1 MPTTA
6 AITRSESS
14 AVPLESASIWL
25 LYAALLW
32 PALAG
37 GAHAG
42 WPLAAT
48 QLLVLLSALAWVLG
62 MVAAGRL
69 EWRRTALDRPVGL
82 LVVLIAT
89 QLVLGPG
96 PLLRWALGSP
106 ESAASLPAR
115 FLFVGTVSPGD
126 TARALLL
133 FLTYVGVY
141 VVVVNVVRRRAD
153 VERLVRT
160 LLVTG
165 GAVAFASLV
174 DFLAREDWIFRWREE
189 RLNARLTGPFAN
201 PDHCATWLLML
212 VCLGM
217 GYLVARR
224 GQARSE
230 SGRLADIVRSPRA
243 REAALRRYLP
253 AFGVGLMTLA
263 MVLTLSRGA
272 LVSLAVTGAL
282 GLLAA
287 ARLGGLRHG
296 GLRWSL
302 ATAGALGA
310 VILGYGLWIGLGPL
324 LHRVGSADA
333 LGRVLQWQ
341 ASLPMLAAFPTFGV
355 GLGAYKEAFFHFQP
369 STLGAGHMYFP
380 YAHSDLLQLLIET
393 GPLGAALALWAAGR
407 VARDL
412 VGAHL
417 LGRGRCPVGR
427 DADGQRSDPFSVG
440 IAIGALG
447 AVVALL
453 VHSAVDF
460 PARIPADGILAAACL
475 GLATTALHTRFT
487 GAGPIPVEMVRGRT
501 LGAELAQRVVASAA
515 ALGLAAGLVPWIIG
529 PARVEA
535 APAERAQS
543 GLAEA
548 RRLLAAR
555 APGEQAPPEAQA
567 LATAAVAD
575 LRRLI
580 ASTPSNPFVHERLAW
595 ALELQSAARG
605 DGGADLH
612 RAALVSMQRA
622 VALQPENPY
631 LYRSQAALNLTG
643 EASGTDVAL
652 AAGRRAVELDPALLP
667 DLVDRLAPRGLE
679 AAQWADLVPARPAT
693 LTALA
698 AQLESRGFLR
708 EANAL
713 YERAL
718 PNAGTDEA
726 TVIRWARAQLLLGI
740 RQPARALA
748 QMDAALA
755 GSPGHPEL
763 LLTRARA
770 LAALGRP
777 EALAVFSEALKS
789 ARARQG
795 AGEHLVFAAE
805 APALRAIV
813 SSRLGGDSK
822 LSTARYGRALAQRLS
837 DEGQWPA
844 ARAEWDRALAE
855 GPLDAA
861 GHFAHAQA
869 LEATGERGRALEAYG
884 QAVALDARAVTYRV
898 RLAERLWEAEQY
910 VQGLA
915 EWQRL
920 VEQEPRNV
928 HMRVALARA
937 YLKTGDR
944 DRALGEYRRVLSLE
958 PGHGEARQV
967 VARLAQP

>member
-6 AITRSESS
+6 AITRGESS

-42 WPLAAT
+42 WLLAAT

-82 LVVLIAT
+82 IVVLIAT
-89 QLVLGPG
+89 QLALGPG
-96 PLLRWALGSP
+96 PLLRWALASP

-126 TARALLL
+126 TTRALLL

-165 GAVAFASLV
+165 GVVAFASLV

-212 VCLGM
+212 VCLGV
-217 GYLVARR
+217 GYLAARR

-230 SGRLADIVRSPRA
+230 SGRLADIVRSPRD

-272 LVSLAVTGAL
+272 LVSLAVTGVL

-287 ARLGGLRHG
+287 ARLGGLR
-296 GLRWSL
+296 WSL
-302 ATAGALGA
+302 ASACALGA

-341 ASLPMLAAFPTFGV
+341 ATLPMLAAFPTFGV

-393 GPLGAALALWAAGR
+393 GPLGAALSLWAAGR

-427 DADGQRSDPFSVG
+427 DTDGRRSDPFSVG
-440 IAIGALG
+440 IAMGALG

-475 GLATTALHTRFT
+475 GLATTAMHTRFT
-487 GAGPIPVEMVRGRT
+487 GGGPLVMEVVGQRR
-501 LGAELAQRVVASAA
+501 LGAGLAQRVVASAV

-567 LATAAVAD
+567 LTRAAVAD

-605 DGGADLH
+605 EGGAELH

-643 EASGTDVAL
+643 EASGLGVAL

-679 AAQWADLVPARPAT
+679 AGQWGDLVPSRPAT

-708 EANAL
+708 EADAL

-718 PNAGTDEA
+718 QHAETDEA
-726 TVIRWARAQLLLGI
+726 AAIRWAWAQLLLGI

-755 GSPGHPEL
+755 RSPGHPEL
-763 LLTRARA
+763 LLIRARA
-770 LAALGRP
+770 LTALGRP
-777 EALAVFSEALKS
+777 EALASFSEALQS
-789 ARARQG
+789 AQARQR
-795 AGEHLVFAAE
+795 AGERLVFADE

-813 SSRLGGDSK
+813 SSRLGGDSR
-822 LSTARYGRALAQRLS
+822 LSTARYRRALAQRLS

-869 LEATGERGRALEAYG
+869 LEATGERTRALEAYG

-928 HMRVALARA
+928 QMRVALARA

-958 PGHGEARQV
+958 PGHGEARQL

>member
-6 AITRSESS
+6 AITRGESS

-42 WPLAAT
+42 WLLAAT

-82 LVVLIAT
+82 IVVLIAT
-89 QLVLGPG
+89 QLALGPG
-96 PLLRWALGSP
+96 PLLRWALASP

-126 TARALLL
+126 TTRALLL

-165 GAVAFASLV
+165 GVVAFASLV

-212 VCLGM
+212 VCLGV
-217 GYLVARR
+217 GYLAARR

-230 SGRLADIVRSPRA
+230 SGRLADIVRSPRD
-243 REAALRRYLP
+243 REATLRRYLP

-272 LVSLAVTGAL
+272 LVSLAVTGSL

-287 ARLGGLRHG
+287 ARLGGLR
-296 GLRWSL
+296 WSL
-302 ATAGALGA
+302 ASACALGA

-341 ASLPMLAAFPTFGV
+341 ATLPMLAAFPTFGV

-393 GPLGAALALWAAGR
+393 GPLGAALSLWAAGR

-427 DADGQRSDPFSVG
+427 DTDGRRSDPFSVG
-440 IAIGALG
+440 IAMGALG

-475 GLATTALHTRFT
+475 GLATTAMHTRFT
-487 GAGPIPVEMVRGRT
+487 GGGPLVMEVVGQRR
-501 LGAELAQRVVASAA
+501 LGAGLAQRVVASAV

-567 LATAAVAD
+567 LTRAAVAD

-605 DGGADLH
+605 EGDADLH

-643 EASGTDVAL
+643 EASGLGVAL

-679 AAQWADLVPARPAT
+679 AGQWADLVPARPAT

-718 PNAGTDEA
+718 QNAGTGEA
-726 TVIRWARAQLLLGI
+726 TAIRWAWAQLLLGI

-763 LLTRARA
+763 LLIRARA

-777 EALAVFSEALKS
+777 EALASFSEALQS
-789 ARARQG
+789 AQARQR
-795 AGEHLVFAAE
+795 AGERLVFADE

-813 SSRLGGDSK
+813 SSRLGGDSR
-822 LSTARYGRALAQRLS
+822 LSTARYRRALAQRLS

-869 LEATGERGRALEAYG
+869 LEATGERTRALEAYG
-884 QAVALDARAVTYRV
+884 QAVALDARAVAYRV

-928 HMRVALARA
+928 QMRVALARA

-958 PGHGEARQV
+958 PGHGEARQL